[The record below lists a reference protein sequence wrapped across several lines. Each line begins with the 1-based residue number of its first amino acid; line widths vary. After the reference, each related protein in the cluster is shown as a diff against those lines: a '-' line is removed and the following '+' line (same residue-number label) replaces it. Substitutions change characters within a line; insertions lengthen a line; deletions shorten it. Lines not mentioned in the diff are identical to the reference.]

1 MRSAFQKKQ
10 QEKSD
15 RLLKRIIIALLL
27 LALIAGASAGAL
39 LLQGETRRLREEGQK
54 AVTEAEGRLAQA
66 RAELKA
72 IDPSSVEGEERQ
84 LASEQAI
91 VNEAVAR
98 AQELETENETL
109 DADILKAQG
118 ELDAAKAQEDNAY
131 YLTVYE
137 AYSQGMKKVEGYIEG
152 N

>member
-1 MRSAFQKKQ
+1 MKITDVRVEHYRWPKAKPIANGKHTYTHN
-10 QEKSD
+10 ELN
-15 RLLKRIIIALLL
+15 LLI
-27 LALIAGASAGAL
+27 
-39 LLQGETRRLREEGQK
+39 
-54 AVTEAEGRLAQA
+54 
-66 RAELKA
+66 
-72 IDPSSVEGEERQ
+72 
-84 LASEQAI
+84 
-91 VNEAVAR
+91 AVAR

-109 DADILKAQG
+109 DADILQAQG

>member
-1 MRSAFQKKQ
+1 M
-10 QEKSD
+10 
-15 RLLKRIIIALLL
+15 KRIIIAVLL
-27 LALIAGASAGAL
+27 LAMIAGASAGAL

-54 AVTEAEGRLAQA
+54 TVTEAEGRLAQA
-66 RAELKA
+66 RAELET
-72 IDPSSVEGEERQ
+72 IDPSSVEGAERQ

-98 AQELETENETL
+98 AMELEAENATL
-109 DADILKAQG
+109 DADILKVQG

-137 AYSQGMKKVEGYIEG
+137 AYSQGMKKVEEYIEG

>member
-1 MRSAFQKKQ
+1 M
-10 QEKSD
+10 
-15 RLLKRIIIALLL
+15 KRIIIALLL

-39 LLQGETRRLREEGQK
+39 LLQGETRHLREEGQK
-54 AVTEAEGRLAQA
+54 SVTEAEGRLAQA
-66 RAELKA
+66 RAELET

-91 VNEAVAR
+91 VNEAIAR